1 MNSQLRIIVTG
12 LIAQYPLGGVTWDYL
27 QYVLGLSRMG
37 HDVYYLEDTGFWPYN
52 PVSGGLS
59 DDGCD
64 YNVDYLSNIMSQYG
78 LQDRWMYRLDSTDS
92 WYGLNESKR
101 RALLDTADVLINVS
115 GCLAEP
121 AKYRSIDRMIYID
134 SDPVFTQIKLNSG
147 FDTFRDQIDQH
158 DVLFTFAE
166 NRNHKM
172 PDTGDLW
179 HCTRQPVV
187 LSEWEPVVT
196 QRDVFTTIMNWTSYQ
211 SLAYKGE
218 NYGQKDVEFEHFIA
232 LPDSLPSGT
241 LEIAVNEGKTDHTP
255 YERLVERGWNL
266 VSPNEVCGDLKSYR
280 DYIQH
285 SLAEW
290 SVAKNGYVKGESGW
304 FSCRSAC
311 YLASARPVVVQ
322 DTGFSSLLEDN
333 FGVVAFNTPEEAL
346 AGIESV
352 RSDYQH
358 HSDAARAIAE
368 SRFDAAQVLQQLLET
383 AYSNTEVATVNL
395 YGKIA

>member
-27 QYVLGLSRMG
+27 QYVLGLARMG

-59 DDGCD
+59 EDGCD
-64 YNVDYLSNIMSQYG
+64 FNVSYLSNIMNQYG

-92 WYGLNESKR
+92 WYGLNETKR
-101 RALLDTADVLINVS
+101 RSLFNTADVLINVS

-121 AKYRSIDRMIYID
+121 ANYRTVKRMIYID
-134 SDPVFTQIKLNSG
+134 SDPVFTQVKLKSG
-147 FDTFRDQIDQH
+147 FDSFRKQIDHH

-166 NRNHKM
+166 NPHHKI
-172 PDTGDLW
+172 PDTGDIW
-179 HCTRQPVV
+179 HTTRQPVV
-187 LSEWEPVVT
+187 LSEWEPAAT
-196 QRDVFTTIMNWTSYQ
+196 HRDVFTTIMNWTSYQ
-211 SLAYKGE
+211 SLEYNGE

-255 YERLVERGWNL
+255 YERLRERGWNL
-266 VSPNEVCGDLKSYR
+266 VSPNEVCGDLESYR

-322 DTGFSSLLEDN
+322 DTGFSSLIEGN
-333 FGVVAFNTPEEAL
+333 TGVVAFSTPEEAL
-346 AGIESV
+346 TGIESV
-352 RSDYQH
+352 RSDYQKH
-358 HSDAARAIAE
+358 CDAARAIAE
-368 SRFDAAQVLQQLLET
+368 ARFDSAHVLQQLLET
-383 AYSNTEVATVNL
+383 ACNNTEIEPHNL
-395 YGKIA
+395 TGKIA